1 MPLLQVFLCSTRP
14 NRIGE
19 PIANWFLDAV
29 TTDGRFT
36 PELIDLGAVNL
47 PPMDEPEHP
56 RLAKYQHAH
65 TKAWSESVSRADA
78 FVFVTPEYNYSGP
91 PALFNALNYV
101 WKEWAYKPA
110 GFVSYG
116 GVSGGTRSVQHI
128 KNALTTLR
136 MMPIPEAV
144 TLPFA
149 PKLVENGVFNAPE
162 LQVKSATTMLG
173 ELLKWHGALQS
184 LRNP

>member
-1 MPLLQVFLCSTRP
+1 MDV
-14 NRIGE
+14 
-19 PIANWFLDAV
+19 V

-36 PELIDLGAVNL
+36 PELVDLKAVNL
-47 PPMDEPEHP
+47 PPLDEPGHP
-56 RLAKYQHAH
+56 RFGKYEHAH
-65 TKAWSESVSRADA
+65 TKAWSETVSRADA
-78 FVFVTPEYNYSGP
+78 YVFVTPEYNFSGP
-91 PALFNALNYV
+91 PALFNALDYV

-116 GVSGGTRSVQHI
+116 GVSGGLRSVQHI

-149 PKLVENGVFNAPE
+149 PKLFEDGVFQPPE
-162 LQVKSATTMLG
+162 LQVKAGGAMLG
-173 ELLKWHGALQS
+173 ELLKWHGALQT
-184 LRNP
+184 LRA